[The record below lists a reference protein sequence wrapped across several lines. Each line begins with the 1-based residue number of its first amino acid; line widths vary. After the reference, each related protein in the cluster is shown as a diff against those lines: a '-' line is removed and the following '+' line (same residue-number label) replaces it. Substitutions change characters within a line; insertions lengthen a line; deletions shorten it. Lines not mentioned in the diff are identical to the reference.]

1 MYNGVIQHTTLLKGF
16 SMFSKFDVQ
25 LSSDE
30 IAPVEPVQADWEEYH
45 AWLEEQEAGEPDPSP
60 EDWNAFDGHLD
71 FYAEVVDAYDDEEEY
86 ADPVDMY
93 GAEWENDALRGWD

>member
-1 MYNGVIQHTTLLKGF
+1 
-16 SMFSKFDVQ
+16 MFSKFDVQ
-25 LSSDE
+25 VSSEE
-30 IAPVEPVQADWEEYH
+30 ISAVEPTQADLEEYQ